1 MLTIIVIILSIAAVI
16 FISLALFKMYQMTRS
31 GSHSEKNATSIM
43 VYGSFFLLF
52 SIAAFLISCTN
63 KFKIESLVRYIEKHP
78 SAESSKEK
86 PPQDSL
92 LWEKA
97 FEITG
102 ITDPAVK
109 DAIRRTY

>member
-16 FISLALFKMYQMTRS
+16 FISLALFKLYQMTRS
-31 GSHSEKNATSIM
+31 GSHSEKNATLIM
-43 VYGSFFLLF
+43 VCGSFFFLF
-52 SIAAFLISCTN
+52 SIAAGLISCTN

-102 ITDPAVK
+102 IMDPAVK